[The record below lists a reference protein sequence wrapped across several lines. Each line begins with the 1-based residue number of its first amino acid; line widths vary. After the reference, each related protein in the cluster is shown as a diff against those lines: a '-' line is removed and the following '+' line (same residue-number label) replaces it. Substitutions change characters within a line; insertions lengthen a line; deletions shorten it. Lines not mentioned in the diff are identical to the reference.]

1 MYTQYTYIHLYMYIR
16 VCVCVFIKC
25 YVYVIDISR
34 ANLEKATC
42 FLTFLTVDRTLS
54 AYKSSRTASYD

>member
-1 MYTQYTYIHLYMYIR
+1 MYIR